1 MSLKQKSLVVFFGG
15 AMDSFHE
22 SMRKVYLKYKPMYE
36 NSGHKVDY
44 HYWTCGG
51 AFDIGLA
58 SLAIN
63 HKKVVDNLD
72 NSSYDNICIIGHSY
86 GGDTAMKV
94 ASSCKRDIRL
104 LVTLD
109 PVSQRGFIELISI
122 SKPDNVFKWINVYVP
137 LSTISFLGG
146 QWGKQTKANINIPCH
161 KKEKNGAVVD
171 VEHGD
176 ADIMYNKVVK
186 DVEKVLNSTKPT
198 IPALSKININKE
210 LFQKDMKLPVD
221 ALLVKPSFSNKEYHI
236 NSQEP
241 TGLIS
246 VKGAFSKSLRRIKSI
261 KPLKKK

>member
-1 MSLKQKSLVVFFGG
+1 
-15 AMDSFHE
+15 MDSAHE
-22 SMRKVYLKYKPMYE
+22 SMYQVYRKCKKKYEKE
-36 NSGHKVDY
+36 GHKIDY
-44 HYWTCGG
+44 HYWTCGYIL
-51 AFDIGLA
+51 DVGLVSIMNYQKIA
-58 SLAIN
+58 YEI
-63 HKKVVDNLD
+63 DNL
-72 NSSYDNICIIGHSY
+72 YDSPYEYICIIGHSY
-86 GGDTAMKV
+86 GGDTARTV
-94 ASSCKRDIRL
+94 ASLCKCPIRL

-109 PVSQRGFIELISI
+109 PVSARAHTKLSI
-122 SKPDNVFKWINVYVP
+122 SKPTNVIQWINVYAPV
-137 LSTISFLGG
+137 SVISMLGG
-146 QWGKQTKANINIPCH
+146 HWGRQKEANINIYCN
-161 KKEKNGAVVD
+161 KIKEKNKNGAVVIVA

-176 ADIMYNKVVK
+176 ADIMFNENEVVK
-186 DVEKVLNSTKPT
+186 NFEDVLNSTKPP